1 VAATSAAPSGF
12 LQGVRRIAALVLL
25 LVSLSGP
32 TALAAGPEATQ
43 RALAR
48 QMRFAGPGSGALAL
62 DLDSGTPIYAARA
75 DVPRIPASVE
85 KLYTTATALRTLGA
99 DGRLV
104 TQVAAAVPRDGA
116 GTLDGDLF
124 LRGEGDPTFGPLD
137 LQQLAQQVESA
148 GVFTVT
154 GGVIA
159 DDTAFDARRGPPS
172 SGYRTSI
179 YVGPLSALTMSHG
192 LTGRR
197 SPYFQPDPA
206 RFAAKAFTK
215 ALRARGI
222 WVGAAPT
229 TGATPP
235 DATTM
240 ATWAS
245 PPMVELTR
253 LMNLP
258 SDNFAAET
266 LIKAIGA
273 QMTGVGSTEA
283 GAGVV
288 REQMAQLGIH
298 PTVVDGSG
306 LSRADRTSPQDVVS
320 LLRAMNG
327 EAAFRG
333 SMAVVGRSGTVSAR
347 MRGTAAQDRCSA
359 KTGTLIG
366 VSALAGYCTTTSG
379 AHVAFAF
386 LMNGVNPYSARLL
399 QDRMTV
405 ALAAYRP

>member
-1 VAATSAAPSGF
+1 M
-12 LQGVRRIAALVLL
+12 RRIAALVLL
-25 LVSLSGP
+25 LVSLSAP
-32 TALAAGPEATQ
+32 AALAAGPAATQ

-48 QMRFAGPGSGALAL
+48 QMRFAGPASGALAV
-62 DLDSGTPIYAARA
+62 DLDSGTAIYAARA

-116 GTLDGDLF
+116 GTLDGDLY

-137 LQQLAQQVESA
+137 LQELAQQVESA
-148 GVFTVT
+148 GVFTIT
-154 GGVIA
+154 GRVIG
-159 DDTAFDARRGPPS
+159 DDTAFDDRRGPPS
-172 SGYRTSI
+172 SGYRTSA

-192 LTGRR
+192 LTGLR

-206 RFAAKAFTK
+206 RFAAKAFTR

-222 WVGAAPT
+222 WVGAPAT
-229 TGATPP
+229 SGVTPP
-235 DATTM
+235 EATTM

-245 PPMVELTR
+245 PPMVDLTR

-283 GAGVV
+283 GAAVV
-288 REQMAQLGIH
+288 REQMSQLGIH

-306 LSRADRTSPQDVVS
+306 LSRADRTSPQDVVT
-320 LLRAMNG
+320 LLQAMQG

-333 SMAVVGRSGTVSAR
+333 SMAVVGRSGTVGAR
-347 MRGTAAQDRCSA
+347 MRGTVAQDRCSA
-359 KTGTLIG
+359 KTGTLIA
-366 VSALAGYCTTTSG
+366 VSALAGYCTTTAG
-379 AHVAFAF
+379 TNVAFAF
-386 LMNGVNPYSARLL
+386 LMNGVNPAGAHVL